1 MVLSVGRSR
10 RPAGSDA
17 APEASSTLP
26 SAVLCS
32 GTGRPSQLPTPITYT
47 LSTWAIC
54 SIMPSRSTPRLI
66 VSPVSSPRRWRNGW
80 ASSASPASAQ
90 PRQAKLTNTS
100 PGRNRPWSSRCTSPL
115 RSSASRSREVV
126 LLARPVVAA
135 SSVKVTEPGEC
146 TTSVRSL
153 AARSTAWV
161 PLGLVTVFPACALPP
176 WASAAVVA
184 ALALDSSIL
193 QNHVLLCDPTDGFRN
208 GQASWEA
215 PSETEAGT
223 QARQEAC
230 AGSVLQAVRRVSGV
244 PGAEDR
250 LARC

>member
-1 MVLSVGRSR
+1 MVRSVGRSR

-17 APEASSTLP
+17 APYASSTLP
-26 SAVLCS
+26 SAVQCS

-66 VSPVSSPRRWRNGW
+66 VSPLCSPRRSRNGC
-80 ASSASPASAQ
+80 ASSASPASAP

-100 PGRNRPWSSRCTSPL
+100 PGRNRPWSSRCTGPL

-153 AARSTAWV
+153 AARSTACV
-161 PLGLVTVFPACALPP
+161 PLGLVTVLSPPVLSRPATV
-176 WASAAVVA
+176 AVVA
-184 ALALDSSIL
+184 PGRSSSSIL
-193 QNHVLLCDPTDGFRN
+193 QNHVLLCDPTDEPWD
-208 GQASWEA
+208 GQAGAGA
-215 PSETEAGT
+215 P
-223 QARQEAC
+223 
-230 AGSVLQAVRRVSGV
+230 
-244 PGAEDR
+244 R
-250 LARC
+250 LACTTQGARG